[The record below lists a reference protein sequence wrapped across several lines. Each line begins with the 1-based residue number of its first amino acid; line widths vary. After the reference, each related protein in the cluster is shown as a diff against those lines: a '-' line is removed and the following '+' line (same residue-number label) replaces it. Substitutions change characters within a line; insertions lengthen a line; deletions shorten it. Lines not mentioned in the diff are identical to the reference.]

1 MLSPQFSWP
10 CSTLL
15 PTLRPLTYRCGAKM
29 CKILKP
35 LLNEAFSS
43 QLNYLN
49 IYLIYIWL
57 LMGWRCNHFWLNPLY
72 LRGLWYVTRA
82 RLEECMVLRVRLPV
96 SPRCNFKIPQE
107 KRWKKQPS
115 NVTRHKKEYY
125 QPSWLSKSENL
136 YLLQFEI
143 GSKVLPTLDS
153 IITQVCLYWQ
163 KSLWGL
169 QIQLFKF
176 KDKSM
181 YCIHSLEKYSA
192 FFLISIVPFSSNGL
206 ISQKHFC
213 TSADSVSIILC
224 YFHVYPICEQT
235 TAKTLRWENSS
246 EMCLKECPVILV
258 HLV

>member
-49 IYLIYIWL
+49 VYLIYIWL

-143 GSKVLPTLDS
+143 GSKVLPTLL
-153 IITQVCLYWQ
+153 TQLPHKFVC
-163 KSLWGL
+163 
-169 QIQLFKF
+169 I
-176 KDKSM
+176 DKNP
-181 YCIHSLEKYSA
+181 YGDCKYSYLSSKINLCIVFTRSKSILPFFNIHCPLFFKWSHFTKA
-192 FFLISIVPFSSNGL
+192 FLYISRLCKHNLVLFSCLPNL
-206 ISQKHFC
+206 R
-213 TSADSVSIILC
+213 ADN
-224 YFHVYPICEQT
+224 CENAALGKQ
-235 TAKTLRWENSS
+235 
-246 EMCLKECPVILV
+246 
-258 HLV
+258 